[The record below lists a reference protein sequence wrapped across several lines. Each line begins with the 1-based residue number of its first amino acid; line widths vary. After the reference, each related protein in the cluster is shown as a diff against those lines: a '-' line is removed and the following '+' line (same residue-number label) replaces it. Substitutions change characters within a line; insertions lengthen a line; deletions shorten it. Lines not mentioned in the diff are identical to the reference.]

1 MEQGPGYSKG
11 DVKYDIHPII
21 IAPPPPPPPPSI
33 PRLNIQPAKLSCFA
47 LNSSVYRCVLSA
59 GQDRQ
64 EDWDAA
70 KCPPASLAGRR
81 EVTGQIRMT

>member
-21 IAPPPPPPPPSI
+21 IAPPPPPSPPSI
-33 PRLNIQPAKLSCFA
+33 LRLNIQPAKLSCFA
-47 LNSSVYRCVLSA
+47 VDSSVYRCVLSA
-59 GQDRQ
+59 GQ
-64 EDWDAA
+64 DAA

>member
-21 IAPPPPPPPPSI
+21 IAPPPPPSI
-33 PRLNIQPAKLSCFA
+33 LRLTNIQPAKLSCFA
-47 LNSSVYRCVLSA
+47 VNSSVSRCVLSA

>member
-21 IAPPPPPPPPSI
+21 IAPPPPPSI
-33 PRLNIQPAKLSCFA
+33 LRLNIQPAKLSCFA
-47 LNSSVYRCVLSA
+47 VDSSVYKFTSVLSA